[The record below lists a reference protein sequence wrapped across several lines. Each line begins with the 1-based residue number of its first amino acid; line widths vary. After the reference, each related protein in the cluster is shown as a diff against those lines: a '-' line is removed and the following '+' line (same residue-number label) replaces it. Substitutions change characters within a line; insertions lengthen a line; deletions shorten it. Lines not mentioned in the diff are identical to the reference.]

1 MCGRLI
7 TLCVLLWMAGPA
19 AAEMSQSSGTLSV
32 TSETNFDGTGSY
44 AGVSETVNNIYGPS
58 ICRVEGQF
66 RPARP
71 EEMRCAVE
79 HYGVQF
85 FNVESQCEVDSLD
98 YPVTVTIDDAVL
110 CIPHSCLEL
119 DTTHNIVLVR
129 VGCQTSSSYTG
140 RIVGEDLTGEVS
152 GQDLTRYTAVR
163 VDADRRVIVGRT
175 ESTSTGMADIDF
187 TSGEPPARGAVI
199 ESPAEGS
206 TVSGVSN
213 IRGWSCL
220 GGDLKAEF
228 SDENGVTSTFALPH
242 GVPRGDTESVCGDSD
257 NGFSTTMNWA
267 LLGPGPKTMRLIQ
280 NGEVQGEPR
289 NFSVVAFAEE
299 FIRGAS
305 ARVTVE
311 DFPDTGQSVV
321 VEWSE
326 PEQRF
331 VITQINN

>member
-1 MCGRLI
+1 M
-7 TLCVLLWMAGPA
+7 V
-19 AAEMSQSSGTLSV
+19 
-32 TSETNFDGTGSY
+32 
-44 AGVSETVNNIYGPS
+44 
-58 ICRVEGQF
+58 
-66 RPARP
+66 
-71 EEMRCAVE
+71 
-79 HYGVQF
+79 
-85 FNVESQCEVDSLD
+85 
-98 YPVTVTIDDAVL
+98 
-110 CIPHSCLEL
+110 
-119 DTTHNIVLVR
+119 
-129 VGCQTSSSYTG
+129 
-140 RIVGEDLTGEVS
+140 
-152 GQDLTRYTAVR
+152 
-163 VDADRRVIVGRT
+163 
-175 ESTSTGMADIDF
+175 DIDF
-187 TSGEPPARGAVI
+187 TSGEPPVRGAVI

-228 SDENGVTSTFALPH
+228 SDENGGISTFALPH

-331 VITQINN
+331 VITQINTRGGQRSSLLPHRP